1 MTRSLIVFGA
11 GRIAEVVSSY
21 LDTDPSVSIAAFTTD
36 AEYVT
41 ADTFQNRP
49 LVAFEELADRFAPGD
64 HEMVVA
70 LGYQSMND
78 LRAAKAEAAEAA
90 GYTLATYV
98 HPGVDLTAEIEIGR
112 GSFITAGALIQPRV
126 SIGANVFIFSGA
138 LVGHHATVGDNCWL
152 TSHAS
157 ILGLCTVGA
166 NCFLAANA
174 TIANGCTVGDR
185 AFLGANSLVTK
196 DLDAGSVVVSGPSEV
211 LRVNSDQ
218 FLRMSRF
225 N

>member
-1 MTRSLIVFGA
+1 MSRSIVVFGT
-11 GRIAEVVSSY
+11 GKIGEVVSSY
-21 LDTDPSVSIAAFTTD
+21 LDADPSVSIAAFTTD
-36 AEYVT
+36 GEYAT
-41 ADTFQNRP
+41 TDTFANRP
-49 LVAFEELADRFAPGD
+49 LVAFEDLAERFPPDD
-64 HEMVVA
+64 HEMIIA

-78 LRAAKAEAAEAA
+78 LRAARADAAHAA
-90 GYTLATYV
+90 GYRLTTYV
-98 HPGVDLTAEIEIGR
+98 HPSVDLTPEVTIGP

-126 SIGANVFIFSGA
+126 SIGANVYIFGGA
-138 LVGHHATVGDNCWL
+138 LVGHHSTVGDNCWL

-174 TIANGCTVGDR
+174 TIVNGCTVGDR
-185 AFLGANSLVTK
+185 AFIGANALVAK
-196 DLDAGSVVVSGPSEV
+196 DLDAGSVVVSGASDV

-225 N
+225 R